1 MSQAVAPSSSP
12 TRCLLVDDDHDIR
25 QLLVDY
31 LGQFGMVVETVADG
45 ASLRRRLPRG
55 GVDVLLLDL
64 MLPDESGLALCQW
77 ARTEWPALPVIMLTA
92 QGDAVSRVLGLELGA
107 DDYLPKPF
115 EPREL
120 VARIKALLRRGRAVL
135 SSHAAQPTFRG
146 WSFDRMR
153 RQLQAPDGL
162 VVTLS
167 AAEHR
172 LLCAF
177 VDHPGRVLTRER
189 LLDITRAP
197 GVDVSERSI
206 DLAVSRLRTKLRD
219 TSPHAPLIRTLRGEG
234 YLFESDAGSAAG
246 GTP

>member
-1 MSQAVAPSSSP
+1 MKPP
-12 TRCLLVDDDHDIR
+12 RLLLVEDDAAIADTLRLHLAQAGLD
-25 QLLVDY
+25 LHH
-31 LGQFGMVVETVADG
+31 EADG
-45 ASLRRRLPRG
+45 PGGRAAIARG
-55 GVDVLLLDL
+55 RWDLVLLDL
-64 MLPDESGLALCQW
+64 MLPGADGLDLCRELRQ
-77 ARTEWPALPVIMLTA
+77 RQPEVPVIMLSARGSET
-92 QGDAVSRVLGLELGA
+92 QRVLGLELGA

-120 VARIKALLRRGRAVL
+120 VARIKALLRRGRAV
-135 SSHAAQPTFRG
+135 AAERAVQATFRG

-162 VVTLS
+162 LVTLS

-197 GVDVSERSI
+197 GVEVNERSI

-219 TSPHAPLIRTLRGEG
+219 TSPSAPLIRTLRGEG

-246 GTP
+246 ATP